1 MGFLEKLR
9 STRGRSGW
17 TGRHLIDPHG
27 KPIAADSG
35 NREGR
40 HQHRGQKQKRKDFH
54 APAARPSICVVASG
68 GHAVSH
74 SLEFWNWT
82 ASGPLPCGTLSGEPA
97 AALIWIK
104 PPANRGP
111 ESSQVITATR
121 AALAVG
127 GARRR
132 EACFVRRNSPRLD
145 SAPLEN
151 TLRKT
156 TNGSREIRHEI
167 RHLL

>member
-9 STRGRSGW
+9 STRGRAGW

-27 KPIAADSG
+27 KPVAADSR
-35 NREGR
+35 NRERR

-74 SLEFWNWT
+74 AFEFGNWT
-82 ASGPLPCGTLSGEPA
+82 ASGPLPRATLNGESA

-104 PPANRGP
+104 LPAYRGANRAR
-111 ESSQVITATR
+111 VIAATR
-121 AALAVG
+121 GCPG
-127 GARRR
+127 GRRCASARGLFRQAEFS
-132 EACFVRRNSPRLD
+132 EAGLG
-145 SAPLEN
+145 SAGEYTAQN
-151 TLRKT
+151 NKRVAGET
-156 TNGSREIRHEI
+156 
-167 RHLL
+167 

>member
-9 STRGRSGW
+9 SMRGRAGW

-27 KPIAADSG
+27 KPVAANSG

-40 HQHRGQKQKRKDFH
+40 HQHRGQEQKRKDFH

-74 SLEFWNWT
+74 AFEFWNWT
-82 ASGPLPCGTLSGEPA
+82 ASGPLPCGTLSGGSA

-104 PPANRGP
+104 RPAYRGP
-111 ESSQVITATR
+111 ESGEGHRRTRGRSGGRRCASARGLFRQAEFFEAGLGSAGEYTAQNNKPVAGET
-121 AALAVG
+121 
-127 GARRR
+127 
-132 EACFVRRNSPRLD
+132 S
-145 SAPLEN
+145 
-151 TLRKT
+151 
-156 TNGSREIRHEI
+156 
-167 RHLL
+167 